1 VKSSALYDARQH
13 ATPSQLRA
21 LQARNDRKAW
31 LELLAKQ
38 DKPVSCQSASERNAA
53 VPDLERRV
61 LGGGRSYREVF
72 ERAARQHP
80 IELSQPAQEQPA
92 PWFFIVSEGYG
103 PFVSIEQIQRAVVDQ
118 FKTVT
123 RRDLMCKRREARIVH
138 CRQIAFYVCKA
149 LTKKSFP
156 EIGRMFGGF
165 DHTTIMYSIKKVE
178 RLIWTDP
185 AYAQDVGEIIN
196 NLGCRDT

>member
-1 VKSSALYDARQH
+1 LKSSAIYDARQH

-21 LQARNDRKAW
+21 LKERNERRSWVDR
-31 LELLAKQ
+31 LAKQ
-38 DKPVSCQSASERNAA
+38 DKPVSCSSASERNASS
-53 VPDLERRV
+53 PDMAKKV

-80 IELSQPAQEQPA
+80 LGLRQATPEQPT

-103 PFVSIEQIQRAVVDQ
+103 PFIAIEQIQRAVIDH

-123 RRDLMCKRREARIVH
+123 RRDLMSKRRQARLVY
-138 CRQIAFYVCKA
+138 CRQVAFYVAKA
-149 LTKKSFP
+149 LTKKSLP

-165 DHTTIMYSIKKVE
+165 DHTTILYSVRKIAL
-178 RLIWTDP
+178 RIRTDP
-185 AYAQDVGEIIN
+185 AIAQDVGEIIN

>member
-1 VKSSALYDARQH
+1 MARASREAGQ
-13 ATPSQLRA
+13 AGFVSVSIRA
-21 LQARNDRKAW
+21 QRGRARPGK
-31 LELLAKQ
+31 EGT
-38 DKPVSCQSASERNAA
+38 
-53 VPDLERRV
+53 RRR
-61 LGGGRSYREVF
+61 RSYREVF